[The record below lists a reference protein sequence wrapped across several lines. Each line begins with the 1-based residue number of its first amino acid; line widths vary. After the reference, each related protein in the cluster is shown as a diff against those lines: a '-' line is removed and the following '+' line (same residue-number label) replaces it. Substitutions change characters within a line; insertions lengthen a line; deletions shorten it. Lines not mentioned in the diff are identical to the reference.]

1 MEMQYEERVG
11 RRGLRE
17 KTERGGEHLWGMLE
31 TWDWVVFPP
40 PYFLSEKLNYN
51 CENDMYP
58 LNKNLSSHLKTKQ
71 MFMIGPHVKN
81 HNFCLVHSD

>member
-31 TWDWVVFPP
+31 TWDWEG
-40 PYFLSEKLNYN
+40 S
-51 CENDMYP
+51 CESMLVTLAETP
-58 LNKNLSSHLKTKQ
+58 LVAGETEVATSSSQEGGTSRGGR
-71 MFMIGPHVKN
+71 MT
-81 HNFCLVHSD
+81 

>member
-31 TWDWVVFPP
+31 TWDWEG
-40 PYFLSEKLNYN
+40 S
-51 CENDMYP
+51 CESM
-58 LNKNLSSHLKTKQ
+58 
-71 MFMIGPHVKN
+71 
-81 HNFCLVHSD
+81 LVTLAETPRCGLYGA